1 MSIFSH
7 RGENYPLPEYL
18 GTPFIYAFSDK
29 GFTNRIDRYIG
40 ADGDS
45 CRIWYVVQNMV
56 YSIGKA

>member
-29 GFTNRIDRYIG
+29 GFTNRIDRYI
-40 ADGDS
+40 
-45 CRIWYVVQNMV
+45 CRIQVCFRYHVLERRR
-56 YSIGKA
+56 

>member
-40 ADGDS
+40 
-45 CRIWYVVQNMV
+45 RIRVCSRYHVLERQR
-56 YSIGKA
+56 